1 MDLKPSEEVDPCQV
15 HLTALGAFE
24 STHGHTQGAA
34 VERRPSQPASHADAL
49 TSPGDYLWST
59 V

>member
-1 MDLKPSEEVDPCQV
+1 MDLKPSEEVDPYQV

-24 STHGHTQGAA
+24 STHGRMQGAA

-49 TSPGDYLWST
+49 ASPGSYLRST

>member
-15 HLTALGAFE
+15 RSTALGAFE
-24 STHGHTQGAA
+24 HTHGRMQGVA

-49 TSPGDYLWST
+49 ASPSGYLRST

>member
-15 HLTALGAFE
+15 RLTALGAFE
-24 STHGHTQGAA
+24 RTHGRMQGVAI
-34 VERRPSQPASHADAL
+34 EHRPSQPVSHADAL
-49 TSPGDYLWST
+49 ADPGNYLRST